1 MSTRTWIMIMV
12 ALSVALFLGAC
23 QSPNPQP
30 LALTPIPSLAPAQ
43 TATLVP
49 ALQTVPSVA
58 GAPAAGGAVQA
69 DGALGAPIFLEHCSP
84 CHGRRG
90 ESVNAPALRNSNY
103 IQTAGDQA
111 IFTTIADGRAGT
123 AMPAWLQAN
132 GGALT
137 DVQINS
143 VIAYLHALQKVPPL
157 PKATPI
163 PPEPT
168 ETPLAANAPTPEPA
182 HPSESGGPGPAVS
195 LTGNATRGTT
205 LFGQY
210 CAFCHGPEGI
220 TGLPNPDSDDG
231 SVPALNPVD
240 PTVANPDPKV
250 FAANLD
256 LFIEHGSTP
265 PGANP
270 LLMMPSFGDSK
281 LLTDQQIADLIAYM
295 ISVNSQ

>member
-1 MSTRTWIMIMV
+1 
-12 ALSVALFLGAC
+12 
-23 QSPNPQP
+23 
-30 LALTPIPSLAPAQ
+30 
-43 TATLVP
+43 
-49 ALQTVPSVA
+49 
-58 GAPAAGGAVQA
+58 
-69 DGALGAPIFLEHCSP
+69 
-84 CHGRRG
+84 
-90 ESVNAPALRNSNY
+90 
-103 IQTAGDQA
+103 
-111 IFTTIADGRAGT
+111 
-123 AMPAWLQAN
+123 MPAWLQAN

-182 HPSESGGPGPAVS
+182 HPSESGGPGPAVG
-195 LTGNATRGTT
+195 LTGNATRGTA

-220 TGLPNPDSDDG
+220 MGLPNPDSDDG

-240 PTVANPDPKV
+240 PTIANPDPKV

-281 LLTDQQIADLIAYM
+281 LLTDQQIADLIAYV